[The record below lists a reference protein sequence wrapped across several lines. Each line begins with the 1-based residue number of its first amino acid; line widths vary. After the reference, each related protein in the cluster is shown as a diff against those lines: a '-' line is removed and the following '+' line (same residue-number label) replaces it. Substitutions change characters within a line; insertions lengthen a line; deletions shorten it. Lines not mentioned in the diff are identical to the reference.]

1 MCLCVFLSWRR
12 STRPEVTKPSA
23 SRHAESQSPFS
34 SASMYLNFMNTF
46 APRVPIIG
54 ARPGQTNKQGTW
66 TLVCGRSPC
75 PCSRRIILEFQTF
88 QPRHNLPWDEVG
100 FVSSVVCLAIVVLPG
115 MAPLLSGGRE
125 RERQRDT
132 ERDTERNR
140 EGLRARETEIE
151 IEPPVDAGCGN
162 RRCRRICFFRGQ
174 RSTWTTRTIFAPSK
188 SAPCIC
194 TLCHPTSMPSCQAL
208 IASWFPPEA
217 RVLGSQTDMSAA
229 SGNCI
234 QHIGLGFKGSQWRSL

>member
-1 MCLCVFLSWRR
+1 MPLFKTDNSGVPDISTSPQLALGRGRIRELCGMLGHRGSAWYG
-12 STRPEVTKPSA
+12 PSA
-23 SRHAESQSPFS
+23 
-34 SASMYLNFMNTF
+34 
-46 APRVPIIG
+46 V
-54 ARPGQTNKQGTW
+54 
-66 TLVCGRSPC
+66 
-75 PCSRRIILEFQTF
+75 RRE
-88 QPRHNLPWDEVG
+88 
-100 FVSSVVCLAIVVLPG
+100 
-115 MAPLLSGGRE
+115 RE

-162 RRCRRICFFRGQ
+162 RRCRRICFFCGQ